1 MHTVLNTFDAS
12 VIHHYL
18 KAVLFALVL
27 YEIGKPAASKRAR
40 PAEFSPNLTTSE

>member
-1 MHTVLNTFDAS
+1 MHTAQNTFDAS

-27 YEIGKPAASKRAR
+27 HVTGKPA
-40 PAEFSPNLTTSE
+40 T

>member
-1 MHTVLNTFDAS
+1 MHTVQNTFDAS

-27 YEIGKPAASKRAR
+27 HSIRKPAASKGAGS
-40 PAEFSPNLTTSE
+40 AEFSANLTSD